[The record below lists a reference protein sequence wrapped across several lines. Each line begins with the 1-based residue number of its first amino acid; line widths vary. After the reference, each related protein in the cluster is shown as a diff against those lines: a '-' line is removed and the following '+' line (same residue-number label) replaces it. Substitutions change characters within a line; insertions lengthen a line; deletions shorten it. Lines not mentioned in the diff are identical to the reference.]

1 MLDISQQIWI
11 FIISWAFWFTVISL
25 FAYLFQKKRG
35 IILGTQ
41 ERIFL
46 VGRVSFLCV
55 AANVLVNVVLGR
67 LR

>member
-1 MLDISQQIWI
+1 MPDISQQICM
-11 FIISWAFWFTVISL
+11 FIISWVFWFIIISL

-46 VGRVSFLCV
+46 VGKVSFLCV
-55 AANVLVNVVLGR
+55 AASVLVNAVLGR
-67 LR
+67 